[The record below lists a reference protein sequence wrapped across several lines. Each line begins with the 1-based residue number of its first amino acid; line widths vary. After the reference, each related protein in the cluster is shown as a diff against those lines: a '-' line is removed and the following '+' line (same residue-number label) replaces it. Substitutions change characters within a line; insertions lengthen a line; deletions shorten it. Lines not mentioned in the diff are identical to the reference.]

1 MTTADDNQ
9 RVDVLPGNNVFVFPD
24 NMSSANINAAKECH
38 VFANQAATAEFHP
51 VRETEQWFEM
61 YMQVMQQCGWLP
73 ISYEL
78 IQVSER
84 NLKLD
89 LSNLLGK
96 GLKAAAAFAAG
107 GLGAEAVALDMGK
120 AVVETLASSE
130 AAVELFNRESSE
142 NDRTGLSVAQCHQAE
157 NGEVV
162 MLLSA
167 VQTDGMPKVDANY
180 LLVEWSSSGTSNS
193 TASAALTFHRSLY
206 EANKDILVERV
217 HANARSTLLS
227 LKLKR

>member
-9 RVDVLPGNNVFVFPD
+9 RVDVLPGNNVFVVPD
-24 NMSSANINAAKECH
+24 NMSSENINAAKECH
-38 VFANQAATAEFHP
+38 VFANQAATAEHHP
-51 VRETEQWFEM
+51 VSETEQWFGM
-61 YMQVMQQCGWLP
+61 YIEVMQQCGWLP

-78 IQVSER
+78 IRVTESDI
-84 NLKLD
+84 KLD

-96 GLKAAAAFAAG
+96 GLKAAAGFAAG
-107 GLGAEAVALDMGK
+107 AVGAGAAALDMGK
-120 AVVETLASSE
+120 AVVNTLADSE
-130 AAVELFNRESSE
+130 AAVELVSHGASE
-142 NDRTGLSVAQCHQAE
+142 TDRTGLSVAQCHQSG

-167 VQTDGMPKVDANY
+167 VKTDATPKGGGNY
-180 LLVEWSSSGTSNS
+180 LLFQWSSTGSTNS

-227 LKLKR
+227 LKLKA